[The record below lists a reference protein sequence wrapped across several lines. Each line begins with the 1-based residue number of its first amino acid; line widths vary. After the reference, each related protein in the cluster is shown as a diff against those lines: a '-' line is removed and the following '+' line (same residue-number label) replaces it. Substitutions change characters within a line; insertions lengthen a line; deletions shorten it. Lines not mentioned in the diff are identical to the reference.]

1 MSYLSLSEKDK
12 KDMLAAAGVGSIDEL
27 FCCIPEE
34 VRLKRDL
41 RLPEALTELELAR
54 TIEGIGRK
62 NDYPEHLSFL
72 GGGAYEHF
80 VPAVVDSLSSRGEF
94 VSPYTPYQP
103 EVSQGTLQIIF
114 EFQTLICQLTGLAI
128 ANASLYDG
136 RPAAEAVLMAQR
148 VTGRPKVLIAGSV
161 HPQYREV
168 VRTYVKNVGIELEEL
183 PYGKGNRGS
192 TPRRWD
198 RSLDDRTAPS
208 FSSRP
213 IISGSSRT
221 SEAISEAATAARP
234 CPSPWSPRPC
244 PWLLERLASWA
255 SISSHGEAQSFGVP
269 LSFGGPYLGFMACPQ
284 GLPEPAS
291 GTHLRP
297 DDGRRR
303 PTKRFVLT
311 LSTREQHI
319 RRERATS
326 NICTNQALCALRATI
341 FLAAMGRAGPER
353 PPGRTPAKRPMP
365 WNACRSRRSNGFPA
379 PFFNEFV
386 LRLPQALGRVDK
398 ASGKGIVGGLG
409 LDKATIPARRCAL
422 VCVTELKPERTST
435 GWPRLEEV
443 LSMIRE
449 IREPLFSKSAAEG
462 KGMFGYLA
470 PLDVPESADGLRRGR
485 AEETIDGFP
494 RSPKPKS
501 PAISR
506 ACPRRTIAWTWASI
520 PWAPAR

>member
-62 NDYPEHLSFL
+62 NAYPGTLSFL

-114 EFQTLICQLTGLAI
+114 EFQTLVCQLTGLAI

-136 RPAAEAVLMAQR
+136 STGAAEAVLMAQR
-148 VTGRPKVLIAGSV
+148 VTGRPKVLIARTV

-183 PYGKGNRGS
+183 PYGKDGRIDAAALG
-192 TPRRWD
+192 
-198 RSLDDRTAPS
+198 RSLDDRTAAVVFQSPN
-208 FSSRP
+208 FF
-213 IISGSSRT
+213 GVVEDA
-221 SEAISEAATAARP
+221 EALSEAAHGRKALSVALVAEAL
-234 CPSPWSPRPC
+234 SLA
-244 PWLLERLASWA
+244 LLEPPGKLGVD
-255 SISSHGEAQSFGVP
+255 IVTGEAQSFGVP
-269 LSFGGPYLGFMACPQ
+269 LSFGGPYLGFMACRKDFLRQMP
-284 GLPEPAS
+284 GRIS
-291 GTHLRP
+291 GQTT
-297 DDGRRR
+297 DVEGRRG
-303 PTKRFVLT
+303 FVLT
-311 LSTREQHI
+311 LATREQHI

-341 FLAAMGRAGPER
+341 FLETMGRQGLREMAR
-353 PPGRTPAKRPMP
+353 Q
-365 WNACRSRRSNGFPA
+365 NACKAAYAAERLASVPGIERKFPG

-386 LRLPQALGRVDK
+386 LGFPRPWAEIDAGLRGI
-398 ASGKGIVGGLG
+398 GIVAGLG
-409 LDKATIPARRCAL
+409 LAGDYPELGAAAL
-422 VCVTELKPERTST
+422 VCVTELKTRADID
-435 GWPRLEEV
+435 RLVAAAGEV
-443 LSMIRE
+443 LS
-449 IREPLFSKSAAEG
+449 
-462 KGMFGYLA
+462 
-470 PLDVPESADGLRRGR
+470 
-485 AEETIDGFP
+485 
-494 RSPKPKS
+494 
-501 PAISR
+501 
-506 ACPRRTIAWTWASI
+506 
-520 PWAPAR
+520 